1 MGARVRVPGLPRRP
15 ATPRR
20 RPASVPAARVL
31 LVLLAAVLGLAGM
44 AAPAATA
51 APGRVATATPSPT
64 ADDALPVRVQI
75 TEVSPTVLRPGQ
87 NLVVRAR
94 LTNTS
99 AEEISNPRALVHLER
114 IRPGTR
120 DDLQRWLDE
129 PLTGRRVG
137 SRVAQVTA
145 EGPLAPGAT
154 VDLEVTVPADVVG
167 LLDRPD
173 TWGARGLS
181 VQAVSAGQR
190 VGLQRSFVLWA
201 TQNDDVPQTRVSLLA
216 PFVGPAPVPQGVD
229 ITAPGPTLGELVGP
243 GGRLDSMLDVART
256 SPDVAIV
263 VDPALLAAAR
273 TGTDAEIAWSG
284 SLTATAVGRDVVA
297 LPWSDPDLTALA
309 HGGAVDML
317 DAAVDAS
324 ATAVSEA
331 IDGGRPLSARTDVL
345 WAPGPATDQATVDLA
360 AQAGAAV
367 LVLAPEDLPMDP
379 DLAGGRTELTST
391 TGTLVG
397 LVPDSTLTTLLTHP
411 EQLVPDPTH
420 ATVVQR
426 VLAELS
432 VLARGSAEGLQH
444 VLIALPRD
452 ADPDPDLVEAV
463 LGAVQGAPWS
473 RTAPLTALLGAQ
485 GAGALHETL
494 PALVDDPQALAPEQ
508 VRRLADAR
516 NATVAFAAATGE
528 GAATLLTGV
537 DTAVL
542 APVATAWR
550 ADPAG
555 RQALV
560 DAVVKAVDA
569 KRVGLTL
576 APTSN
581 QNRISAYSEV
591 RFSVRN
597 DLPAAASVRVET
609 RPRKGCL
616 RTEPSE
622 TVLVPAG
629 GVEVVPVQVH
639 AIANCD
645 VVVEAVLTSAD
656 GAPLGDPVTFEF
668 RASPTIESVGTAVVG
683 ALLAVGL
690 VLGVARTVRRGQSAR
705 RGARRVDGDAGT
717 RPLPVLGG
725 TPEGDDT

>member
-1 MGARVRVPGLPRRP
+1 MGARVRVG
-15 ATPRR
+15 
-20 RPASVPAARVL
+20 RVL
-31 LVLLAAVLGLAGM
+31 LVALVALLGLAG
-44 AAPAATA
+44 AAPGATA
-51 APGRVATATPSPT
+51 APGLATTATPAP
-64 ADDALPVRVQI
+64 ADGDALPVRVQI
-75 TEVSPTVLRPGQ
+75 TEISPTVLRPGQ
-87 NLVVRAR
+87 DLVVRAR

-99 AEEISNPRALVHLER
+99 DEEVGDPRALVHLER

-137 SRVAQVTA
+137 SRVAQVTG
-145 EGPLAPGAT
+145 EGPLAPGAS
-154 VDLEVTVPADVVG
+154 VDLAVTVPADVVG

-181 VQAVSAGQR
+181 VQAVSGGQR

-201 TQNDDVPQTRVSLLA
+201 TENDDVPQTRVSLLA
-216 PFVGPAPVPQGVD
+216 PFVGQAPVPQDVD
-229 ITAPGPTLGELVGP
+229 ATPPGPTLAELVRP

-263 VDPALLAAAR
+263 VDPALLARAR
-273 TGTDAEIAWSG
+273 TGTDDEVAWADT
-284 SLTATAVGRDVVA
+284 LTAASVGRDLVA

-309 HGGAVDML
+309 HGGAPDLL
-317 DAAVDAS
+317 DAAVAAS
-324 ATAVSEA
+324 ATAASEA

-360 AQAGAAV
+360 AQAGASV
-367 LVLAPEDLPMDP
+367 LVLAPGDLPVDP

-391 TGTLVG
+391 AGNLVG
-397 LVPDSTLTTLLTHP
+397 LVPDTTLTTLLTHP
-411 EQLVPDPTH
+411 EQLVPDPTD

-432 VLARGSAEGLQH
+432 VLARGSDEGLQH

-452 ADPDPDLVEAV
+452 ADPDPELVEAV
-463 LGAVQGAPWS
+463 LAAVQGAPWS
-473 RTAPLTALLGAQ
+473 RTAPLTALLGAR
-485 GAGALHETL
+485 GAGQLHEAL
-494 PALVDDPQALAPEQ
+494 PAVVDAPEALAPEQ

-516 NATVAFAAATGE
+516 NATIAFAAATGE
-528 GAATLLTGV
+528 GAATLLAGV

-555 RQALV
+555 RQELV

-569 KRVGLTL
+569 RRVGLTL
-576 APTSN
+576 ARTSN

-622 TVLVPAG
+622 TVVVPAG

-656 GAPLGDPVTFEF
+656 GAPLAEPVTFEF

-705 RGARRVDGDAGT
+705 RGARRVDDDAGT

-725 TPEGDDT
+725 TPEGDDA